1 MELLLILKKYWDKF
15 KSQIIMGLVILF
27 MGLLLIKV
35 WDNGRYER
43 KIYENNVKALTEEV
57 SIWKTKA
64 GDAVAEK
71 TVLEGDYKLLKET
84 NSDLYE
90 QIKQLKV
97 KPKEVVYVETEIVNE
112 VHDTSFVFIPDTGYV
127 KKDFDFSDEWRTL
140 TGYLEYKQPNLNLS
154 ITKDVVSADFTVAIK
169 DSKVYVTSKNPH
181 IQYNDIQGVVVP
193 PTKYRYSIGVGPS
206 INAGYDLLH
215 KDFGINVGIS
225 ANLQYNIASF
235 GKKK

>member
-1 MELLLILKKYWDKF
+1 MILKKYWDKY
-15 KSQIIMGLVILF
+15 KSQVIMGLVILF

-84 NSDLYE
+84 NADLYE

-97 KPKEVVYVETEIVNE
+97 RPKEVVYVETEIVNE
-112 VHDTSFVFIPDTGYV
+112 VHDTSFVFVPDTNYV
-127 KKDFDFSDEWRTL
+127 KQTFNFSDDWRTL
-140 TGYLEYKQPNLNLS
+140 TGFIEYNKPKLGIS
-154 ITKDVVSADFTVAIK
+154 ITEDVVKADFTIAIK

-181 IQYNDIQGVVVP
+181 IQYNDIQGVVLP
-193 PTKYRYSIGVGPS
+193 STKYRYSIGIGPS
-206 INAGYDLLH
+206 INAGYDILH
-215 KDFGINVGIS
+215 KDFGINVGVS
-225 ANLQYNIASF
+225 ANIQYNVASF